1 MWFLSTVSGFPTMEC
16 GLLGRRVLWCRLLRP
31 WSLSCDLGGLQRR
44 ARAWAST
51 DDFVVLQ
58 FSDEVTF
65 KGTLRDHSNSAPQAG
80 QSPSLSQNEME
91 SLSLGVFIHYKVIGH
106 RKVRTYFFSI

>member
-1 MWFLSTVSGFPTMEC
+1 MNLGAVLCGSSVFCPFVIKIKGSWRAVWFDVVPQILSFLSDLGVYPTYAVLVHGRWVSSNGGWCLTELLI
-16 GLLGRRVLWCRLLRP
+16 LLGRRVLWCSLLRP

-58 FSDEVTF
+58 FS
-65 KGTLRDHSNSAPQAG
+65 G
-80 QSPSLSQNEME
+80 
-91 SLSLGVFIHYKVIGH
+91 
-106 RKVRTYFFSI
+106 